1 MLVDIVLLID
11 FFGYVIES
19 NIEIA
24 KQEFRKGKIIIYD
37 STHKID
43 GNLLLEAY
51 VDYYFCSYRK
61 WFYCNFAKVVKHKGR
76 FNINTVLAQNEC
88 YIKLRDEAAKEKENY
103 IEKGVNN
110 KASFLMK
117 FSEAEKL
124 LDIDYIGYKGIE
136 TKFNLSQIV
145 STRKENAKYLI
156 EELKKIPYIDLWKT
170 QVTAVDTPMFVS
182 ILLEDENVRN
192 ALRKELVDNSIYCPV
207 HWPKCEYH
215 VLQCGWPEL
224 ELSLI
229 CAQRYDV
236 DDMECMIQVIKKF
249 SIYKDKRE
257 KECRYIHIHLNK
269 RNNGI
274 KSLEALSLTMFIIY
288 PGTQRLF
295 IFMAMVN
302 LCCFITR
309 RRILEVSML

>member
-1 MLVDIVLLID
+1 MILPFVQAGIDVAFYSVSKGKIDYLYDNDADIVLLID

-51 VDYYFCSYRK
+51 ADYSFCSYRK

-124 LDIDYIGYKGIE
+124 LDIDYIEYKGIE
-136 TKFNLSQIV
+136 TEFNLSQIV
-145 STRKENAKYLI
+145 STRKENAKDLI
-156 EELKKIPYIDLWKT
+156 EELK
-170 QVTAVDTPMFVS
+170 
-182 ILLEDENVRN
+182 
-192 ALRKELVDNSIYCPV
+192 NSIY
-207 HWPKCEYH
+207 
-215 VLQCGWPEL
+215 
-224 ELSLI
+224 
-229 CAQRYDV
+229 
-236 DDMECMIQVIKKF
+236 
-249 SIYKDKRE
+249 
-257 KECRYIHIHLNK
+257 
-269 RNNGI
+269 
-274 KSLEALSLTMFIIY
+274 
-288 PGTQRLF
+288 
-295 IFMAMVN
+295 
-302 LCCFITR
+302 
-309 RRILEVSML
+309 